1 MAKHFTESERE
12 ELARLHW
19 REYTSDEIARRMGRH
34 RSTIYREL
42 KRNSTNGVY
51 FPCQAQRQAERR
63 RRERPLARKADR
75 PSVNGTVRRLLS
87 RYCSPDEIA
96 RRMKLERPDRPR
108 DCVCASTVYR
118 WIDRQEEERDY
129 WKSYL
134 RRRGRRPCRGPQNP
148 EDSARKARLDGRP
161 KVIER
166 RGRIGDF
173 EGDLVLGKQGTGG
186 LKTLVD
192 RKSRYLL
199 LMKVARKEAP
209 YVYRKTR
216 ARLKTLPTTKRRSV
230 TYDNGGEFAKCPL
243 LEKSLGIKVYWAEP
257 GRPYQRDT
265 NENTNGLVRQFFP
278 KGTDFSTV
286 TPWEAREAEKLLN
299 ERPRKRLGYK
309 TPREFLAEQCPRAFE
324 T

>member
-19 REYTSDEIARRMGRH
+19 REYTPDEIARRTGRH

-42 KRNSTNGVY
+42 KRNSTGGVY

-63 RRERPLARKADR
+63 RRERPLVRKADR
-75 PSVNGTVRRLLS
+75 RSVNGTVRQLLS

-118 WIDRQEEERDY
+118 WIDGQGEARRY
-129 WKSYL
+129 WKNYL
-134 RRRGRRPCRGPQNP
+134 RRRGRRPCREPQNP

-243 LEKSLGIKVYWAEP
+243 LERSLGIKVYWAQP
-257 GRPYQRDT
+257 GRPYQRGT

-278 KGTDFSTV
+278 KGTDFDTV
-286 TPWEAREAEKLLN
+286 TDWGVREAEKLLN
-299 ERPRKRLGYK
+299 DRPRACLGYR
-309 TPREFLAEQCPRAFE
+309 TPHEVFHGVFTPLCCD
-324 T
+324 